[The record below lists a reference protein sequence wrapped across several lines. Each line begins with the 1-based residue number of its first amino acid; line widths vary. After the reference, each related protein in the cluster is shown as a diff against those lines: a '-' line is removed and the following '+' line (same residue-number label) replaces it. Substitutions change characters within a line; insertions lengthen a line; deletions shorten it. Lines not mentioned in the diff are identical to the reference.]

1 MEEKLINNL
10 KDKMEKIVDLL
21 DDISILNES
30 SFSTEIEELKNFYE
44 KEIIKKNK
52 LSKRNFIK
60 SK

>member
-10 KDKMEKIVDLL
+10 KDKIEKIVDLS

-44 KEIIKKNK
+44 K
-52 LSKRNFIK
+52 RDY
-60 SK
+60 